1 MALENDTQRVSM
13 GAQLFNFVKLVGDI
27 ALIPGTSLLMQGK
40 VPQGGTHALLGFL
53 AKAAL
58 GPVAG
63 TVGWLLLAANSYAK
77 SSSGKY
83 LHDYVVNALPD
94 VKITADEKTITVDED
109 SDKAKPA
116 ARSAK

>member
-1 MALENDTQRVSM
+1 MASENDTQRLGVGS
-13 GAQLFNFVKLVGDI
+13 QLFNFVRLAGDV

-40 VPQGGTHALLGFL
+40 VPQGGTHAILGFL
-53 AKAAL
+53 AKIAL
-58 GPVAG
+58 RSLPVVG
-63 TVGWLLLAANSYAK
+63 TATWLLLAANSYAK

-94 VKITADEKTITVDED
+94 VKITADED

-116 ARSAK
+116 GRSAK